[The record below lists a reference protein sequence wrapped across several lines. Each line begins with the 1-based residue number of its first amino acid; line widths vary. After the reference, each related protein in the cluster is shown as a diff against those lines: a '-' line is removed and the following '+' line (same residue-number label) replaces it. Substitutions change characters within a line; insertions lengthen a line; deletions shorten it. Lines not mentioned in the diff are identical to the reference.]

1 MKFTLITLFPEEIKS
16 SISFGV
22 LGRAIKNKVIEID
35 YISLRDYSNNK
46 YQSIDDKPYGGGP
59 GMLIQAK
66 PLIKAITKIRTERN
80 KNIPVI
86 FLTPQGQLFN
96 QKTAQAYSHIN
107 ELIIVSGRYEG
118 FDERVHELIENSS
131 EVSIGDYVISGGEIA
146 TAVIIDAI
154 TRLLPGVLGDEN
166 SAKQDSFSEGLLDYP
181 HYTRPEE
188 IEGVKVPEVLLS
200 GNHNAIN
207 EWRIKQSIGK
217 TFIKRPDL
225 IEKRNLTDEEKEIL
239 NEYIKENKE

>member
-22 LGRAIKNKVIEID
+22 LGRAIKHKVIEID

-86 FLTPQGQLFN
+86 FLTPQGKLFN
-96 QKTAQAYSHIN
+96 QKTAQAYSQIN
-107 ELIIVSGRYEG
+107 ELIIVSGRSVNTHSLIG
-118 FDERVHELIENSS
+118 FPLSKLSKTASS
-131 EVSIGDYVISGGEIA
+131 
-146 TAVIIDAI
+146 
-154 TRLLPGVLGDEN
+154 N
-166 SAKQDSFSEGLLDYP
+166 
-181 HYTRPEE
+181 
-188 IEGVKVPEVLLS
+188 
-200 GNHNAIN
+200 
-207 EWRIKQSIGK
+207 
-217 TFIKRPDL
+217 
-225 IEKRNLTDEEKEIL
+225 
-239 NEYIKENKE
+239 